1 MNRDS
6 LEKWAS
12 KDLQK
17 KHKDVCLQ
25 NSFSEIRKYNLDA
38 FLNKLNEYM
47 AGKMK
52 FDFVYNDKKTEEKL
66 QKNKIVGQGIYLYVK
81 ED

>member
-1 MNRDS
+1 
-6 LEKWAS
+6 
-12 KDLQK
+12 
-17 KHKDVCLQ
+17 
-25 NSFSEIRKYNLDA
+25 
-38 FLNKLNEYM
+38 M